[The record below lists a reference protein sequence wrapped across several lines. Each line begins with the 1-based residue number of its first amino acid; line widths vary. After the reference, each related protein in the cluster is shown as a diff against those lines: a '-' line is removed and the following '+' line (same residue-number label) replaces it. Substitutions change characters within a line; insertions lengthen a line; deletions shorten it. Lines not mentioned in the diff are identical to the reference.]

1 MKPKFEH
8 DCENCTFLGHFYDHD
23 VYQCGKSLVARYS
36 SEGSQYWS
44 MPQSLVV
51 DSLGRDGW
59 QEDQGMRAVVAAIF
73 CRNVGELPA
82 EQRKCESIHDVKRAV
97 SKLRWDMLFNPSSDV
112 VPDPAWGLEADTA
125 FQHFYIAR
133 SLLEQAEHH
142 LSIAAAHDRVCWE
155 KFRQFRETQE
165 TANDGT

>member
-1 MKPKFEH
+1 VKPKFTH
-8 DCENCTFLGHFYDHD
+8 DCESCTFLGHFYSRD

-36 SEGSQYWS
+36 NEPGEYWS
-44 MPQSLVV
+44 LPQGAVV
-51 DSLGRDGW
+51 DCLGRDGW
-59 QEDQGMRAVVAAIF
+59 QEDQSMRAIVAAIF

-82 EQRKCESIHDVKRAV
+82 EQRKYESIHDVKRAV

-142 LSIAAAHDRVCWE
+142 LGIAAAHDRVCWE
-155 KFRQFRETQE
+155 KFREKREAE
-165 TANDGT
+165 NVGD